1 MSFSNFYFYNSYA
14 FYLLILLFVLF
25 FIRKNKKQYE
35 NQFSKEMLE
44 KIVVGKNEKQKN
56 FILMSLSFIF
66 LVLALAS
73 PVLQNKPIKVSKD
86 GISMIVAF
94 DISRSMQSGDIYPNR
109 LEFAKKKFS
118 HLLKN
123 LKSEKIGL
131 LAFSGTSF
139 LISPITNDYKSLLYL
154 SSNIN
159 AKYVNTK
166 GSMVFSVLKT
176 SNKMLKNSSDKIV
189 VIFTDGTSKI
199 NWEKEINY
207 AKEHNIVV
215 FVYNIAT
222 LKGGIIKHKGD
233 IIKDSKGNIVITRL
247 NPNIK
252 DLTFATNGAYLEYS
266 NSSID
271 IKEFS
276 DIIKKQYS
284 NKHKDNLSI
293 NTNIQLYYLPL
304 ILSLIFYFL
313 SISGFKRAKQ

>member
-25 FIRKNKKQYE
+25 FIRTNKKQYE

-56 FILMSLSFIF
+56 FILMSLSFVF

-94 DISRSMQSGDIYPNR
+94 DISRSMQSEDIYPNR

-131 LAFSGTSF
+131 LGFAGTSF

-166 GSMVFSVLKT
+166 GSRVFSVLKT

-189 VIFTDGTSKI
+189 VIFTDGTSKN

-215 FVYNIAT
+215 FIYNIAT